1 MKILIIGLGSIA
13 MKHINAIQKLVK
25 NCSIYALRSQGN
37 SHKDIKAGI
46 NNIYEISEIDMET
59 IDFVIVANPT
69 ALHYKTIKKLIIF
82 DRPLFIE
89 KPLFSKITEE
99 TQHLITTIS
108 KKNITTYVACNLRFL
123 DSIIEIKNIIKK
135 ERVNEVNV
143 YCGSYLPDW
152 RPSLDFRKVY
162 SAHKELG
169 GGVHIDLIHELDY
182 IYWLWNEP
190 LERKSFFSNRSSLN
204 ITSFDYAN
212 YLWIYNDFS
221 VSIILNY
228 YRKDSKRSLEIITES
243 GTYMVNLLENTIAKN
258 GTIIYSSAQ
267 RIQDTYKSQM
277 EYFIGSVL
285 QAKESFNTVEEANR
299 ILELCITD

>member
-13 MKHINAIQKLVK
+13 MKHINAIQQLVK
-25 NCSIYALRSQGN
+25 NCSIYALRSQEN

-46 NNIYEISEIDMET
+46 NNIYEISEIDMGA
-59 IDFVIVANPT
+59 IDFVIIANPT
-69 ALHYKTIKKLIIF
+69 ALHYETIKKLTNF

-99 TQHLITTIS
+99 TKDLITTIS
-108 KKNITTYVACNLRFL
+108 KKNIVTYVACNLRFL
-123 DSIIEIKNIIKK
+123 DSIIEIKNIIKT

-143 YCGSYLPDW
+143 YCGSYLPEW
-152 RPSLDFRKVY
+152 RPGLDFRKVY

-221 VSIILNY
+221 VSIVLNY
-228 YRKDSKRSLEIITES
+228 YRKDSKRSLEIITDS

-258 GTIIYSSAQ
+258 GIIIYSSAQ